1 MNKIDGLDVFKRLF
15 SSDDALIE
23 HLISGVLFFNKEMV
37 LQQAREVRHGIR
49 TGVATPVRYNS
60 NGAFFLQHKVKTTT
74 PSFKNKSEAIKF
86 TNDNENALFHRE
98 TKIRICFDR
107 DGNYYPKR
115 TILSHT
121 GHKVSCGEQSTV
133 VNYVIAHIWD
143 KTDNP
148 LYFSLLWNFCLI
160 PYHCAYLTDKRE
172 DSDEI
177 IRRTKDL
184 IRAIS
189 IELYNPNRI
198 MDWNQD
204 VLMAEDMPS
213 KEARAEAKR
222 LIAEGKINYL
232 PNNETPTDLTI
243 EEESN
248 ENE

>member
-1 MNKIDGLDVFKRLF
+1 MSKIDGLDVFKRLF
-15 SSDDALIE
+15 SSDNALIE
-23 HLISGVLFFNKEMV
+23 HLISGVLFFNREMV

-49 TGVATPVRYNS
+49 TAVAMPVRYNS

-74 PSFKNKSEAIKF
+74 PSFKNKSEAIRF
-86 TNDNENALFHRE
+86 TNDDNNNLFHRE

-160 PYHCAYLTDKRE
+160 PCHCAYLTDKRE

-177 IRRTKDL
+177 IRRTKEL

-204 VLMAEDMPS
+204 VVTAEDLPS
-213 KEARAEAKR
+213 KEARSEAKR
-222 LIAEGKINYL
+222 LIAGDKINYL
-232 PNNETPTDLTI
+232 QNNEIPADLTI
-243 EEESN
+243 KEETD

>member
-1 MNKIDGLDVFKRLF
+1 MTKIDGLDVFKRLF
-15 SSDDALIE
+15 KNDDELIA

-37 LQQAREVRHGIR
+37 KKQAREIMHDIG
-49 TGVATPVRYNS
+49 TGVPITVRYNS
-60 NGAFFLQHKVKTTT
+60 NGPFFFQREKKRTT
-74 PSFKNKSEAIKF
+74 PGFKNKSKAVEY
-86 TNDNENALFHRE
+86 TNDLANEAFHKG
-98 TKIRICFDR
+98 TKIRIRFDS
-107 DGNYYPKR
+107 DGNYVPKR

-177 IRRTKDL
+177 IRRTKEL

-204 VLMAEDMPS
+204 VITTEDIPS
-213 KEARAEAKR
+213 KEARAEAKK
-222 LIAEGKINYL
+222 LIVEGKINYL
-232 PNNETPTDLTI
+232 QNNAIPVDLTI